1 MKPFVP
7 VLLAVV
13 SLLAAGCG
21 KQAENGAAVNA
32 ATKAEP
38 APLTV
43 KTASAEERG
52 VERSISAT
60 GSLLP
65 DDTVALSSEV
75 QGRVAKIHYD
85 FGQAVRKGA
94 VLIELDPTEY
104 DLQIERSR
112 GALNQAL
119 ARLGLPAYTGKV
131 SPPESTPALRQVLAQ
146 AEDAKFKYESA
157 TKLVKTGDVSQER
170 FNEVEKAYRARQAA
184 VELARDEMRVA
195 WMNVTALEA
204 DLKIV
209 QKRRGDTVLRAPF
222 DGEVGEKIAAV
233 GQFVK
238 DNTPLIRIVKT
249 DPLRLRAEIPE
260 AASGSVKIG
269 TQLTFTTDA
278 VPGAEFTAVVRQLNP
293 SLDARSRT
301 LSAEAR
307 LVKGDARLRPG
318 MFVQVKLVTQA
329 SAPIIAVPRQAL
341 YSVAGLTKLFVIEN
355 GAARLVTFAPG
366 IELDGWVEVP
376 NGAVKPGER
385 VAISELG
392 TLTNGTKV
400 RL

>member
-1 MKPFVP
+1 MKSLIPASLVV
-7 VLLAVV
+7 VL
-13 SLLAAGCG
+13 SLAAGCG
-21 KQAENGAAVNA
+21 KQAENAAAVNA
-32 ATKAEP
+32 STKAEP

-43 KTASAEERG
+43 KTASAEQRS
-52 VERSISAT
+52 VERSIAAT

-65 DDTVALSSEV
+65 DDTVTLSSEV

-94 VLIELDPTEY
+94 VLVELDPTEY

-119 ARLGLPAYTGKV
+119 ARLGLPAYTGSV
-131 SPPESTPALRQVLAQ
+131 TAPQSTPALRQVLAQ
-146 AEDAKFKYESA
+146 VEDAKFKYESA
-157 TKLVKTGDVSQER
+157 AKLVKSGDVSQER

-195 WMNVTALEA
+195 LMNVNALEA

-222 DGEVGEKIAAV
+222 DGEVGERIAAV

-249 DPLRLRAEIPE
+249 NPLRLRAEIPE
-260 AASGSVKIG
+260 AASGTVKIG

-301 LSAEAR
+301 LAAEAR
-307 LVKGDARLRPG
+307 LVKSDPRLRPG

-329 SAPIIAVPRQAL
+329 AAPMVAVPRQAL
-341 YSVAGLTKLFVIEN
+341 YNVAGLTKLFVIEN
-355 GAARLVTFAPG
+355 GTARLVTVSPG
-366 IELDGWVEVP
+366 MEIDGWVEVP
-376 NGAVKPGER
+376 GGAVKPGDR

>member
-1 MKPFVP
+1 MKSFVT
-7 VLLAVV
+7 VLLVVV
-13 SLLAAGCG
+13 SLLGASCG
-21 KQAENGAAVNA
+21 KQAEKAAAVNA
-32 ATKAEP
+32 ATKTEAE
-38 APLTV
+38 PLTV
-43 KTASAEERG
+43 KTASAEQRS

-65 DDTVALSSEV
+65 DDTVTLSSEV

-85 FGQAVRKGA
+85 FGQPVRQGA
-94 VLIELDPTEY
+94 VLVELDPTEY

-146 AEDAKFKYESA
+146 VEDAKFKYESA
-157 TKLVKTGDVSQER
+157 AKLVKSGDVSQER
-170 FNEVEKAYRARQAA
+170 FTEVEKAYRARQAA
-184 VELARDEMRVA
+184 VELARDEMRVS

-222 DGEVGEKIAAV
+222 DGEVGEKVAAI

-249 DPLRLRAEIPE
+249 NPLRLRAEIPE

-329 SAPIIAVPRQAL
+329 AAPMVAVPRQAL
-341 YSVAGLTKLFVIEN
+341 YNVAGLTKLFVIEN
-355 GAARLVTFAPG
+355 GAAKLVTFTPG
-366 IELDGWVEVP
+366 TELDGWVEVP
-376 NGAVKPGER
+376 NGAVKPGDR
-385 VAISELG
+385 VAVSELG

>member
-1 MKPFVP
+1 MKLSFAVLFVI
-7 VLLAVV
+7 V
-13 SLLAAGCG
+13 SLLLASCSKPAG
-21 KQAENGAAVNA
+21 ESAAVKA

-43 KTASAEERG
+43 KTASVEQRS
-52 VERSISAT
+52 VERSIAAT

-65 DDTVALSSEV
+65 DETVTLSAEV

-85 FGQAVRKGA
+85 FGQPVRKGA
-94 VLIELDPTEY
+94 VVVELDPTEY
-104 DLQIERSR
+104 DLQIERAR

-119 ARLGLPAYTGKV
+119 ARLGLPAYTGQI

-146 AEDAKFKYESA
+146 LEDSKFKYESA
-157 TKLVKTGDVSQER
+157 AKLVKSGDVSQER
-170 FNEVEKAYRARQAA
+170 FTETEKAYRARQAA

-209 QKRRGDTVLRAPF
+209 QKRRGDTVVRAPF
-222 DGEVGEKIAAV
+222 DGEVGEKVATV

-249 DPLRLRAEIPE
+249 NPLRLRAEIPE
-260 AASGSVKIG
+260 AAASAVKAG

-278 VPGAEFTAVVRQLNP
+278 APGAEFTAVVRQLNP

-301 LSAEAR
+301 LSVEAR

-329 SAPIIAVPRQAL
+329 AAPMVAVPRQAL
-341 YSVAGLTKLFVIEN
+341 YNVAGLTKLFVIEN
-355 GAARLVTFAPG
+355 GVARLVTFTPG
-366 IELDGWVEVP
+366 LELDGWVEVP
-376 NGAVKPGER
+376 SDAVKPGDR